1 MGQQLRHNT
10 KVNKSRF
17 MRNILSGIVIGGLLT
32 SLSTANAL
40 PNYESKAK
48 ELIAKY
54 EFNAEN
60 STCGNVKP
68 MVNLYST
75 NGRILGASANASG
88 LTEIAAYY
96 KEVLCNTDN
105 PDTAQQDLALD
116 FEILSSGG
124 DGNILWAAGTMSAG
138 TKSIRLKKSTK
149 KFPLRYSFIW
159 SKDDSGQYKIS
170 LMTSSFKVDFQ
181 K

>member
-10 KVNKSRF
+10 KVNKFSF

-60 STCGNVKP
+60 SICGNVKP

-124 DGNILWAAGTMSAG
+124 DGNILWAAGTMSIEYP
-138 TKSIRLKKSTK
+138 SKKSTK